1 MPQIVRQRDRLGQ
14 IFVQGQRPRDRPAD
28 RRHLDRMREPRPQ
41 MIAGPVQENL
51 RLIFQAAKG
60 ARMND
65 PRAVALKLR
74 PIDVPRLR
82 IFPAARFA
90 GLLRKR
96 RQDTRFVR
104 FHLLAGLPTIPM
116 AVAASRIICHEPII
130 RSPPLLCQPG
140 VPAFYLANPRRP
152 FIVFASPT
160 QNVPSSE
167 TTSQGNTRSRRRRE

>member
-1 MPQIVRQRDRLGQ
+1 MRQ
-14 IFVQGQRPRDRPAD
+14 
-28 RRHLDRMREPRPQ
+28 PRPQ

-60 ARMND
+60 PRMND
-65 PRAVALKLR
+65 PRAIALKLR
-74 PIDVPRLR
+74 PIDVARLR

-90 GLLRKR
+90 GLLGKR
-96 RQDTRFVR
+96 RQDMRFVC

-116 AVAASRIICHEPII
+116 AVAASRIICHEQII

-152 FIVFASPT
+152 FIVSASPT
-160 QNVPSSE
+160 RKCPVERNHQPGKQPSAHP
-167 TTSQGNTRSRRRRE
+167 GRAIAGR